1 MKPQIIISASL
12 LILSLFLSGS
22 NSFAARKEQKEIKTE
37 KSGFKVNP
45 VHEDAKETSKNAAEQ
60 KKHRPS
66 KPAQKEHQK
75 DSVPHNESH
84 KSAHGEEDG
93 KHHHFHMHRAKR
105 VKRHCNLVCFL
116 AKLLLVI
123 SHICLL
129 VSVFMAS
136 FAH

>member
-1 MKPQIIISASL
+1 MKPQTIIPASI
-12 LILSLFLSGS
+12 LIFSLFLSGN

-37 KSGFKVNP
+37 KTGFKIKP
-45 VHEDAKETSKNAAEQ
+45 VQQDVKETSSNAVDQ
-60 KKHRPS
+60 KKHSPS
-66 KPAQKEHQK
+66 KPARKEHQK
-75 DSVPHNESH
+75 ESVPHTESH
-84 KSAHGEEDG
+84 KTAHGEEDG
-93 KHHHFHMHRAKR
+93 KHHHFHMHRAKS

-129 VSVFMAS
+129 ISVFMAS

>member
-12 LILSLFLSGS
+12 LILCLFLSG
-22 NSFAARKEQKEIKTE
+22 NSGFAARKEQKEIKTE
-37 KSGFKVNP
+37 KSGFKVKP
-45 VHEDAKETSKNAAEQ
+45 VHQDSKETSSNAVDQ
-60 KKHRPS
+60 KKHNPS
-66 KPAQKEHQK
+66 KPSQKEHQK
-75 DSVPHNESH
+75 DSAPHTESH
-84 KSAHGEEDG
+84 KTSHGEEDG
-93 KHHHFHMHRAKR
+93 KHHHFHMHRAKSVR
-105 VKRHCNLVCFL
+105 RHSNLVCFL

>member
-12 LILSLFLSGS
+12 LIVSLFLSGS
-22 NSFAARKEQKEIKTE
+22 KCFAARKEQKEIKTE

-45 VHEDAKETSKNAAEQ
+45 VHQDSRETSSNAMGQ
-60 KKHRPS
+60 KKHNPS
-66 KPAQKEHQK
+66 KPSQKGHQK
-75 DSVPHNESH
+75 DSAPHTESH
-84 KSAHGEEDG
+84 KTAHGEEDG

-116 AKLLLVI
+116 AKILLVI